1 MLTRPEVLHF
11 VFIPFY
17 QSVYILSSDGQSNQ
31 VPLIISAVLSSI
43 IKNNSRRSKITIFKL
58 KNQNSYNT
66 N

>member
-1 MLTRPEVLHF
+1 MLTRSEFLHF

-17 QSVYILSSDGQSNQ
+17 QSVYILSSVGQSNQ
-31 VPLIISAVLSSI
+31 VPLTISAVLSSI
-43 IKNNSRRSKITIFKL
+43 NKNNSRRCKITIFNL